1 MSHAPASRSRRQ
13 LLTGTAALALF
24 DVLRGGTLAPWL
36 LSDAQAQPSAALA
49 GARRWQNWSGL
60 QQATPAHWATPA
72 NEAEV
77 QQLMRRTTG
86 NIRPAGSGHSFTALV
101 PTSTTLVSIDRLASV
116 VHIDRKA
123 MTVTAQAGMRIGAL
137 ARALDAQGL
146 ALRNQP
152 DVDVQTLAGA
162 IATGTHG
169 TGAQLPAL
177 HDDVV
182 AMRLVRPDGEM
193 VEISADRDPDL
204 MAAARVALGS
214 LGVVTQLTLRVVPA
228 FDLARQVWV
237 QPLDSLLDDAPR
249 LAAQHRHFEFYVLP
263 HTGYAAGIRHDVYTG
278 HDRMLPKSADENVLH
293 DLKMLRDWL
302 GRFPKLRRWA
312 AQQAIDPNLT
322 EQARHRSFR
331 LLSSVRPTRFQE
343 TEWHLPRERGLACLK
358 EVVAK
363 LESRNEVFFP
373 LEFRFIRRDTA
384 WLSPF
389 HARDCCSIAVHT
401 AVDEAWQ
408 YLIDDFTP
416 IFRAHQGRPH
426 WGKLHPLKEAD
437 LVQLYPRWA
446 DFQAVRRR
454 FDPQGRLLNAHLRQV
469 FGEH

>member
-1 MSHAPASRSRRQ
+1 MSHAPTSRSRRQ
-13 LLTGTAALALF
+13 LLTGTAAVALF
-24 DVLRGGTLAPWL
+24 DVLRSGTLAPWL
-36 LSDAQAQPSAALA
+36 LSDVQAQPTTAPA
-49 GARRWQNWSGL
+49 GSRRWQNWSGL
-60 QQATPAHWATPA
+60 QQVTPAHWATPA

-86 NIRPAGSGHSFTALV
+86 EIRPAGSGHSFTALV

-182 AMRLVRPDGEM
+182 AMRLVRPDGEI
-193 VEISADRDPDL
+193 VEISADHNPDL

-228 FDLARQVWV
+228 FDLARHVWV
-237 QPLDSLLDDAPR
+237 QPLDSLLADAPR

-278 HDRMLPKSADENVLH
+278 PDRTLPKSADENVLH

-322 EQARHRSFR
+322 EQAHHRSFR

-343 TEWHLPRERGLACLK
+343 TEWHLPRERALTCLK
-358 EVVAK
+358 AVVAK

-401 AVDEAWQ
+401 AVDETWQ

-426 WGKLHPLKEAD
+426 WGKLHPLKEVD
-437 LVQLYPRWA
+437 LAQLYPRWA
-446 DFQAVRRR
+446 DFQTVRRR

-469 FGEH
+469 FGQA